1 MVIFTRHS
9 AAALLLMG
17 VGFTGT
23 AAPLSPADRNAVQQ
37 QQQQLLEQNQ
47 QQRDELQ
54 RATPLLKTAP
64 STPSVQS
71 SGPCFNLTNITLQG
85 ATLIS
90 PREQQKII
98 RPWQGRCLNIAQITQ
113 LTNQISDWYIQ
124 RGYITSRAYLTE
136 QDLSGG
142 ELHIAVLEG
151 RLQQIRLEGVPERT
165 LKMTF
170 PGLEGRPLNLRDIE
184 QGMEQINRVRTT
196 PVQIEILPGDQ
207 PGESIVNL
215 TATPEFP
222 LQASV
227 GFDNSGQKSTGV
239 GQITGSLVG
248 NNLLGLADKWFV
260 SGGRSSAFSH
270 SRDAKNLAAGV
281 SIPYGYGLFDY
292 TYSWNDYLN
301 VIDNAGYNW
310 RSTGDTETHRVN
322 YSHVLFR
329 NGDLKTGVSLGLNHR
344 VNRNFLDG
352 VKLESSSQEMTSLLF
367 GLNHTQKVFGGVA
380 TFNPTF
386 SRGMPWFNATDD
398 HLYPDQP
405 KAQFRKWSLNASWQR
420 GLTDNL
426 WWLSSVYAQ
435 WSPDRL
441 YGSERLSIGGESSV
455 RGFKEQYISGDN
467 GGYWRNEVNYTLLT
481 LPVLGQIS
489 ALAALDGGWLKKDA
503 HDPYAAGTLW
513 GAAVGLGSAGR
524 WFSSQFTVGTP
535 LAYPGWLAPDHIN
548 IYYRVTVAL

>member
-1 MVIFTRHS
+1 MVISPRQ
-9 AAALLLMG
+9 AAFALFLSGISFSGM
-17 VGFTGT
+17 T
-23 AAPLSPADRNAVQQ
+23 ALLSPADRNSIQQ
-37 QQQQLLEQNQ
+37 QQQQLLDQNQ

-54 RATPLLKTAP
+54 RATPILQERPSSAP
-64 STPSVQS
+64 ADAAGS
-71 SGPCFNLTNITLQG
+71 CFTLNHITLQH
-85 ATLIS
+85 ATLMS
-90 PREQQKII
+90 PREQQKMI
-98 RPWQGRCLNIAQITQ
+98 RPWQGRCLNIVQITQ
-113 LTNQISDWYIQ
+113 LTDQISDWYIQ

-151 RLQQIRLEGVPERT
+151 RLQQIRLEGVPVRT
-165 LKMTF
+165 LAMTF
-170 PGLEGRPLNLRDIE
+170 PGLEGKPLNLRDIE

-196 PVQIEILPGDQ
+196 PVQIEILPGEL
-207 PGESIVNL
+207 PGDSIVNL

-227 GFDNSGQKSTGV
+227 TFDNSGQKSTGV
-239 GQITGSLVG
+239 GQISASLVG

-292 TYSWNDYLN
+292 TYTWNDYLN

-352 VKLESSSQEMTSLLF
+352 VKLESSSQEFTSLLF
-367 GLNHTQKVFGGVA
+367 GLNHTQKILGGVA

-405 KAQFRKWSLNASWQR
+405 KAQFRKWSVNASWQR
-420 GLTDNL
+420 GLTDKL
-426 WWLSSVYAQ
+426 WWLSSVYWQ

-467 GGYWRNEVNYTLLT
+467 GGYWRNEINYTLFT
-481 LPVLGQIS
+481 MPVLGQIGTM
-489 ALAALDGGWLKKDA
+489 AALDGGWLKKDA
-503 HDPYAAGTLW
+503 SDQYAAGTLW
-513 GAAVGLGSAGR
+513 GGAVGLTSAGR
-524 WFSSQFTVGTP
+524 WFSSQFTIGTP
-535 LAYPGWLAPDHIN
+535 LAYPGWLSPDHLN
-548 IYYRVTVAL
+548 IYYRISVAL

>member
-1 MVIFTRHS
+1 MVFSPRQ
-9 AAALLLMG
+9 AAVALFFSGISFSGM
-17 VGFTGT
+17 T
-23 AAPLSPADRNAVQQ
+23 ALLSPADRNSIQQ

-54 RATPLLKTAP
+54 RATPIPQERPSSAP
-64 STPSVQS
+64 ADAA
-71 SGPCFNLTNITLQG
+71 GPCFTLNHITLQN
-85 ATLIS
+85 ATLMS
-90 PREQQKII
+90 PREQQKMI

-151 RLQQIRLEGVPERT
+151 RLQQIRLEGVPART
-165 LKMTF
+165 LAMTF
-170 PGLEGRPLNLRDIE
+170 PGLEGKPLNLRDIE
-184 QGMEQINRVRTT
+184 QGMEQINRVRTA
-196 PVQIEILPGDQ
+196 PVQIEILPGEL
-207 PGESIVNL
+207 PGDSIVNL

-227 GFDNSGQKSTGV
+227 TFDNSGQKSTGV
-239 GQITGSLVG
+239 GQISASLVG
-248 NNLLGLADKWFV
+248 NNLLGLADKWFI

-292 TYSWNDYLN
+292 TYTWNDYLN

-310 RSTGDTETHRVN
+310 RSTGDTETHRIN

-352 VKLESSSQEMTSLLF
+352 VKLESSSQEFTSLLF
-367 GLNHTQKVFGGVA
+367 GLNHTQKILGGVA

-405 KAQFRKWSLNASWQR
+405 KAQFRKWSVNASWQR
-420 GLTDNL
+420 GLTDKL
-426 WWLSSVYAQ
+426 WWLSSVYWQ

-467 GGYWRNEVNYTLLT
+467 GGYWRNEINYTLFT
-481 LPVLGQIS
+481 MPVLGQIGTM
-489 ALAALDGGWLKKDA
+489 AALDGGWLKKDA
-503 HDPYAAGTLW
+503 SDQYAAGTLW
-513 GAAVGLGSAGR
+513 GGAVGLTSAGR

-535 LAYPGWLAPDHIN
+535 LAYPGWLSPDHLN
-548 IYYRVTVAL
+548 IYYRISVAL